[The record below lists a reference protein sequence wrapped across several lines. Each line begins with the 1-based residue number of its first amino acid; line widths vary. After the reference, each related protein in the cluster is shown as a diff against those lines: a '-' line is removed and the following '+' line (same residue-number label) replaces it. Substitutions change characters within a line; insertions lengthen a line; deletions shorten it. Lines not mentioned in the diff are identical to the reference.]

1 MARVLER
8 TWLPLVLCTFVGMI
22 LTADCGAR
30 AEDGKLSIAVIDMQ
44 MILRD
49 SRASKSVRPQM
60 EKLRSSYRS
69 AVRKE
74 EETLREESE
83 RLRERGEVLSPDAYA
98 KERRQYEIKARAAQ
112 TEFRARKQRIDQA
125 YSAAIEKIQKT
136 MIIEAAK
143 IANERS
149 LDLVL
154 PKSII
159 ILSAKDLDITSEVL
173 EHLDRALPSVDVV
186 LPEAL
191 PPDGATSGN

>member
-1 MARVLER
+1 MSEIFRR
-8 TWLPLVLCTFVGMI
+8 IWLPYVLCAFAGML
-22 LTADCGAR
+22 LTTDRGAR

-60 EKLRSSYRS
+60 EKLRSRYRS

-74 EETLREESE
+74 EEVLREESE
-83 RLRERGEVLSPDAYA
+83 RLRERGEVLSSEAYA
-98 KERRQYEIKARAAQ
+98 KERRKYETKARAAQ
-112 TEFRARKQRIDQA
+112 TEFRTRKQRIDQA

-136 MIIEAAK
+136 MIVEAAK

-159 ILSAKDLDITSEVL
+159 ILSAKNLDITSEVL

-186 LPEAL
+186 LPEAP